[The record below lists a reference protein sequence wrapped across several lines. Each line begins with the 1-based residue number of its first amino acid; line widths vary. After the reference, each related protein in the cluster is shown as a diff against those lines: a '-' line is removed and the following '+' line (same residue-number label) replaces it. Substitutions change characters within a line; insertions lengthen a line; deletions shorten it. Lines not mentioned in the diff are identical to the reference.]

1 MMTDRRTADRRITPP
16 HLARPPFAAPDRRQG
31 PRRAL
36 DRLQTE
42 LVQRLEIVAKGPS
55 GVPRAVLFEQ
65 VLSHIGA
72 YLARSFQV
80 SDDEIGILLMK
91 DQGRLLRFAYPPELY
106 QGNLNFFPITMPSVA
121 GRVVRAKNGVF
132 HNDMATI
139 PHLYIYERIRLAGRP
154 IRPIQKILAVPL
166 LHADG
171 HVVGVIEV
179 SRKAMI
185 LREAGP
191 DFTDLDLL
199 KLTDFGRVLATHLI
213 RFLPDDF

>member
-1 MMTDRRTADRRITPP
+1 MMLDRRKGDRRIIPP
-16 HLARPPFAAPDRRQG
+16 LLARPPFAVPERRQG

-36 DRLQTE
+36 DRLQE
-42 LVQRLEIVAKGPS
+42 DLLQKLEALAENLAGA
-55 GVPRAVLFEQ
+55 PRPVLFEQ
-65 VLSHIGA
+65 VLSHTGT
-72 YLARSFQV
+72 YLAHSFQV
-80 SDDEIGILLMK
+80 GDDEVGILLIK
-91 DQGRLLRFAYPPELY
+91 DQGQLLRFAYPPELY
-106 QGNLNFFPITMPSVA
+106 QGKLNFFPITVPSVA
-121 GRVVRAKNGVF
+121 GLVVRAKEGVF
-132 HNDMATI
+132 HNEMARI
-139 PHLYIYERIRLAGRP
+139 PHLHIYERIRLAGRT

-166 LHADG
+166 LLADG

-191 DFTDLDLL
+191 DFTELDLL